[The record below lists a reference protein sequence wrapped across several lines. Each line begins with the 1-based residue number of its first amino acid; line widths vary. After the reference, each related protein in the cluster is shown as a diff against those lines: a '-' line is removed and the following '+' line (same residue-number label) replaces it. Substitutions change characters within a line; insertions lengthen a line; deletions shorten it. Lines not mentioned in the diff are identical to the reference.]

1 MKISDTSLTGAYILE
16 NQIFRDERGNFTCL
30 YIEEDFIR
38 KNLNTKWPQINCSIS
53 FKKRTLRGLHFQY
66 PPFSQIKLIRVIQGS
81 IFDVIVDIRPK
92 SKTFG
97 KYFSYYLKDDDNKM
111 LYVSQGFAHGFMTLE
126 DNTKIIYNVSESY
139 APDYEETI
147 IWNDNYLKI
156 TWPESPLILSSKDL
170 NGKNFKEIKIDDLE

>member
-1 MKISDTSLTGAYILE
+1 M
-16 NQIFRDERGNFTCL
+16 
-30 YIEEDFIR
+30 
-38 KNLNTKWPQINCSIS
+38 
-53 FKKRTLRGLHFQY
+53 
-66 PPFSQIKLIRVIQGS
+66 IQGS
-81 IFDVIVDIRPK
+81 IFDVIVDIRPE

-97 KYFSYYLKDDDNKM
+97 KYFSYYLKDDDNRM
-111 LYVSQGFAHGFMTLE
+111 LYVSKGFAHGFMTLE

-170 NGKNFKEIKIDDLE
+170 NGKKFKEIKIDDLE